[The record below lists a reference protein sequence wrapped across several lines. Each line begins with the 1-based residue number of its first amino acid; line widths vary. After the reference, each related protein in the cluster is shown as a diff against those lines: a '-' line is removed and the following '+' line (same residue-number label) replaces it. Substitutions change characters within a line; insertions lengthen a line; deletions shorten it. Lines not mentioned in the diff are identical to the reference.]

1 MSDSTWNRYRLQK
14 SLFALEEDFWIEN
27 DRGEQLYKA
36 DSQALSLRETFVLAD
51 KNGSE
56 LLTIEAKLLAARP
69 TMKIKKQGELYATVT
84 KKLLTLLHQH
94 YDIQVEGGPTYQAEG
109 KITKHE
115 YEVRNN
121 GTVAAQISKQWFSLH
136 DAYGIAVAP
145 GQDDLLML
153 AAAICIDEISE
164 EKS

>member
-1 MSDSTWNRYRLQK
+1 MSDSTWNRYKLQK

-109 KITKHE
+109 KIT
-115 YEVRNN
+115 
-121 GTVAAQISKQWFSLH
+121 QISKQWFSLH